1 VIQITLLAFLAWMV
15 ITLVQEIAIN
25 AALFVLLVQI
35 IASAALA
42 KADIIFLEVIALPV
56 TLFAL
61 LAQAIIKVAIH
72 VYQQVII

>member
-1 VIQITLLAFLAWMV
+1 MV